1 MLTGALHLQPATVS
15 DPGNPGGVGYRPWRR
30 GEQPRQ
36 PALVRLVVVTHRS
49 SPAVAVGADDIHGDR
64 ARHRP

>member
-1 MLTGALHLQPATVS
+1 
-15 DPGNPGGVGYRPWRR
+15 
-30 GEQPRQ
+30 
-36 PALVRLVVVTHRS
+36 VRLVVVTHRS